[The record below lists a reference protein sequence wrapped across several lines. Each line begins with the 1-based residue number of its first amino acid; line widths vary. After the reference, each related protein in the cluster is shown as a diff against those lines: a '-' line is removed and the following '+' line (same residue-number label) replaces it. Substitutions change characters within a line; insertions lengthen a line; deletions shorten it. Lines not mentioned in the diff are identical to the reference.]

1 MAHFTKLYG
10 TGVALV
16 TPFNNNETIDYTSLE
31 KVINHVI
38 NGGVNYVVTLGTT
51 GETPT
56 LTKEE
61 KLEVANFTH
70 KIVNGRVPVV
80 IGIGGASTAEVL
92 QGLQYFDVAK
102 FDAILSVSP
111 YYNKPSQEGL
121 YQHYK
126 KVAEATTQPIILY
139 NVPGRTGRNLNADT
153 TLRLANEFKHIIAV
167 KEAGGDMLQ
176 CMQLIANAP
185 EHFMVLSGDD
195 DLVLPQLACG
205 MQGVISVAAN
215 YFAADFSQM
224 VQLGL
229 QQNFTEA
236 RKLHYKLLPAFNL
249 MFAENNPAG
258 IKSFMSTQQLCAN
271 TFRLPVVPVSNEL
284 QQKIEVFVKG
294 Y

>member
-16 TPFNNNETIDYTSLE
+16 TPFNNDETIDFNSLE
-31 KVINHVI
+31 KIINYVID
-38 NGGVNYVVTLGTT
+38 GGVNYVVTLGTT

-56 LTKEE
+56 LTKAE

-70 KIVNGRVPVV
+70 KIVNGRVPIV

-92 QGLQYFDVAK
+92 EGLHYFDIDK

-126 KVAEATTQPIILY
+126 KVAQATTTPIILY
-139 NVPGRTGRNLNADT
+139 NVPGRTGRNLDTAT
-153 TLRLANEFKHIIAV
+153 TLRLANEFTHIIAV
-167 KEAGGDMLQ
+167 KEAGGDLGQ
-176 CMQLIANAP
+176 CMQLVANAP
-185 EHFMVLSGDD
+185 DHFMVLSGDD

-215 YFAADFSQM
+215 YFAKDFSQM
-224 VQLGL
+224 VQFGL

-236 RKLHYKLLPAFNL
+236 RKLHYKLLPAFSL
-249 MFAENNPAG
+249 LFAENNPAG
-258 IKSFMSTQQLCAN
+258 IKAFMSTQQLCNN
-271 TFRLPVVPVSNEL
+271 TFRLPVVPVSEPL
-284 QQKIEVFVKG
+284 QQKINVFVAK